1 MSASLSRVR
10 AIALSYGTVHHPS
23 PAEFNEPA
31 HILAAKIIRHL
42 WDNWGTDAGG
52 GLRNGEVDLYN
63 VNIPMVQDL
72 LSEEGLR
79 ICWTNIWRN
88 AYGRLFEAHEDERTA
103 KEAAQTMPAAGPDA
117 AGDGQHA
124 QAIDGANE
132 ASKPQDAGR
141 LSFRWAPDMSG
152 LIDPQLSTL
161 PVGSDGWA
169 IRQGWASVTPIRAS
183 FAEPFFEPVVD
194 IEDKIWKV
202 KL

>member
-1 MSASLSRVR
+1 MSASLSRMR

-31 HILAAKIIRHL
+31 HILAAKIIKHL
-42 WDNWGTDAGG
+42 WDNWGTDAAG
-52 GLRNGEVDLYN
+52 GLRNGEIDLYN
-63 VNIPMVQDL
+63 VNIPMVHDL

-88 AYGRLFEAHEDERTA
+88 AYGRLFKAHEEERA
-103 KEAAQTMPAAGPDA
+103 AEEAVEATSAAGPDA
-117 AGDGQHA
+117 AGDA
-124 QAIDGANE
+124 QNAGINE
-132 ASKPQDAGR
+132 VAKPQDTGR
-141 LSFRWAPDMSG
+141 LSFTWAPDMKG
-152 LIDPQLSTL
+152 LIDPQLSAL

-183 FAEPFFEPVVD
+183 FAEPLSEPVVD
-194 IEDKIWKV
+194 IEDRVWKV